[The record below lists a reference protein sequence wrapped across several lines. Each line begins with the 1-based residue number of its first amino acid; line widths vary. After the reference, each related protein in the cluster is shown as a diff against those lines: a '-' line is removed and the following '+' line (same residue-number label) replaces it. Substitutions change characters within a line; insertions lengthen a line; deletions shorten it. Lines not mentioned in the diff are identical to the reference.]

1 MPEKEYIERGQV
13 LEIINR
19 LSNEPYYQHNG
30 ETFYDGVS
38 AVDLEI
44 LTIPT
49 ADVAEVKHGYWAY
62 NENHGAHESPYLC
75 SECLADGSSD
85 IQGEKYCYNC
95 GAEMSDRNGVVVE
108 KENSVMCPI
117 CKSKRIFNLRIDND
131 WSYGTGIY
139 YPANDEEN
147 YSDEELNY
155 NATDRPDIDLYHCLN
170 CDLLW

>member
-1 MPEKEYIERGQV
+1 MPEITSDRIYEGCTVLGEKLAKDKPEYIER
-13 LEIINR
+13 
-19 LSNEPYYQHNG
+19 
-30 ETFYDGVS
+30 ET
-38 AVDLEI
+38 
-44 LTIPT
+44 
-49 ADVAEVKHGYWAY
+49 
-62 NENHGAHESPYLC
+62 
-75 SECLADGSSD
+75 
-85 IQGEKYCYNC
+85 
-95 GAEMSDRNGVVVE
+95 EMSDRNGVVVE